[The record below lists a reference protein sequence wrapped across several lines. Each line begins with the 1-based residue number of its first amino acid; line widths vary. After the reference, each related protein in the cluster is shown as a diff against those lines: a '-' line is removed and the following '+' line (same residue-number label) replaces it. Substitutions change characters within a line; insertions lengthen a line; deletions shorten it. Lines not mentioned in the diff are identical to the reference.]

1 MEIVKII
8 DLVCIFLNVIL
19 FSLFLKTQKFSIINS
34 IIVINASRLLVGYFS
49 TDNVWY
55 LNHFYAV
62 TLLLLINLFSTKKLV
77 NWVFSLSS
85 YFKILIL
92 IFFFIF
98 TFKENFLIIHPGIGG
113 WTYEGEYETY
123 VNQENY
129 LIKSQDDNLKLKNE
143 IQSYFE
149 DRKIIGFQEGYLD
162 INEIEIANTNI
173 GDFIINDGDFHV
185 VFPDILFNNFN
196 PVSLKKIKI
205 SILENTLCDRLN
217 NKRYLINRSISYPD
231 HAVYN
236 KLKPQNKNC
245 DSYLEIYEISTYK
258 IYANIENQLY
268 KVKKIEKINN

>member
-1 MEIVKII
+1 MK
-8 DLVCIFLNVIL
+8 N
-19 FSLFLKTQKFSIINS
+19 
-34 IIVINASRLLVGYFS
+34 VINASRLLISYIATSNG
-49 TDNVWY
+49 WY

-62 TLLLLINLFSTKKLV
+62 TFLLLINFFNTKKLV
-77 NWVFSLSS
+77 ELVFSLSI

-149 DRKIIGFQEGYLD
+149 DRKVVGFQEGYLD

-173 GDFIINDGDFHV
+173 GDFIINDGDFHI
-185 VFPDILFNNFN
+185 VFPDVLFNNFN
-196 PVSLKKIKI
+196 PVSLKEIKI
-205 SILENTLCDRLN
+205 SILEKTLCDRLN

-231 HAVYN
+231 HAVYIR
-236 KLKPQNKNC
+236 LKPQNKNC
-245 DSYLEIYEISTYK
+245 DSYLEINEISTYK

>member
-1 MEIVKII
+1 MDIVKII
-8 DLVCIFLNVIL
+8 DIVCIFLNVIL

-34 IIVINASRLLVGYFS
+34 IIVINASRLLVSYFS
-49 TDNVWY
+49 TDIVWY

-77 NWVFSLSS
+77 DWVFSISS

-129 LIKSQDDNLKLKNE
+129 SIKSQDDNLILKNE

-149 DRKIIGFQEGYLD
+149 DRKILGFEEGYLD
-162 INEIEIANTNI
+162 INEIEIANTNL
-173 GDFIINDGDFHV
+173 GDFIINDGDFHI
-185 VFPDILFNNFN
+185 VFPDVLFKNFN
-196 PVSLKKIKI
+196 HASLEEIKI
-205 SILENTLCDRLN
+205 NILENTLCDRLN
-217 NKRYLINRSISYPD
+217 NKRYLVNRSISYPD
-231 HAVYN
+231 HAVYF
-236 KLKPQNKNC
+236 KLKSQNQNC
-245 DSYLEIYEISTYK
+245 DTFLKINEISTYK

>member
-1 MEIVKII
+1 MEIVRVI
-8 DLVCIFLNVIL
+8 DIVCIFLNVIL

-34 IIVINASRLLVGYFS
+34 IIVINASRLLVSYFS
-49 TDNVWY
+49 TDIVWY

-77 NWVFSLSS
+77 ELVFSLSS

-173 GDFIINDGDFHV
+173 GDFIINDGDFHI
-185 VFPDILFNNFN
+185 VFPDVLFNNFDS
-196 PVSLKKIKI
+196 VSLEEIKI
-205 SILENTLCDRLN
+205 NILENTLCDRLN
-217 NKRYLINRSISYPD
+217 NKRYLINSSISYPD
-231 HAVYN
+231 HSVYI
-236 KLKPQNKNC
+236 KLKTQNKNC
-245 DSYLEIYEISTYK
+245 ESFLVINEISTYK
-258 IYANIENQLY
+258 VYANIENQLY
-268 KVKKIEKINN
+268 KVKKIEKINS